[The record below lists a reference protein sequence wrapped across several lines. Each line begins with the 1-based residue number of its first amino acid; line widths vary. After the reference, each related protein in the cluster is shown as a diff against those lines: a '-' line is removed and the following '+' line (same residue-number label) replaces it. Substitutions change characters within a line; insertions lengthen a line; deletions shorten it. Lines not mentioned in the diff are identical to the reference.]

1 MGKEAVKIFLDKGV
15 KEIYITFGALGI
27 CYGINEDYKAYHL
40 EAPKVNIV
48 NASGAGDAFMAGI
61 AYCLF
66 HNYSLDYKVKFAAVM
81 SMLALESEY
90 TVNDNISL
98 DIVEKRIKDIFGTS
112 LNN

>member
-1 MGKEAVKIFLDKGV
+1 
-15 KEIYITFGALGI
+15 
-27 CYGINEDYKAYHL
+27 
-40 EAPKVNIV
+40 
-48 NASGAGDAFMAGI
+48 
-61 AYCLF
+61 
-66 HNYSLDYKVKFAAVM
+66 M